1 MYLLDTNVVSEL
13 RKAKSSRADQNVV
26 AWARGVS
33 ADLLFVS
40 AITILELE
48 TGVLLVQR
56 RDPAQGALLRTWLD
70 EQVLP
75 AFSGRVLAVD
85 TAVARRCAAL
95 HVPDPRSERD
105 ALIAA
110 TALVH
115 HMAVVTRN
123 VADFETTGVALINPW
138 SPTNVP
144 SVPVRPD
151 ST

>member
-13 RKAKSSRADQNVV
+13 RKAKSGRADRNVV

-56 RDPAQGALLRTWLD
+56 RDPSQGALLRTWLD

-123 VADFETTGVALINPW
+123 VADFETTGVAHINPW
-138 SPTNVP
+138 SLTNVP